1 MTPIAT
7 ENAPA
12 AIGAYSQAVAHG
24 GVVYCSG
31 QIGLK
36 PDGIWAGSDVKT
48 QTEAALKNLDAI
60 LTAAASSRDQV
71 IRATIFLASMEDF
84 GVVNEVY
91 AAFFGEHRPARA
103 CVEASRLPK
112 DALVEISCIAA
123 SSLA

>member
-1 MTPIAT
+1 MTPIVT

-36 PDGIWAGSDVKT
+36 PDGTRAGSDVKT

>member
-1 MTPIAT
+1 MTSIAT

-36 PDGIWAGSDVKT
+36 PDGTWAGSDVKT

-84 GVVNEVY
+84 GVVNEAY

-123 SSLA
+123 SSLV

>member
-36 PDGIWAGSDVKT
+36 PDGTWAGSDVKT
-48 QTEAALKNLDAI
+48 QAEAALKNLDAI
-60 LTAAASSRDQV
+60 LTAAASSREQV

-84 GVVNEVY
+84 GVVNEAY

-123 SSLA
+123 SSLV

>member
-7 ENAPA
+7 DNAPA
-12 AIGAYSQAVAHG
+12 AIGAYSQAITHA

-31 QIGLK
+31 QIGLT
-36 PDGIWAGSDVKT
+36 PEGVWAGTDVRT
-48 QTEAALKNLDAI
+48 QAEAALRNLDAI
-60 LTAAASSRDQV
+60 LSAAGSSRDRV
-71 IRATIFLASMEDF
+71 IRATIFLASMDDF
-84 GVVNEVY
+84 SVVNEAY

-123 SSLA
+123 TRAD